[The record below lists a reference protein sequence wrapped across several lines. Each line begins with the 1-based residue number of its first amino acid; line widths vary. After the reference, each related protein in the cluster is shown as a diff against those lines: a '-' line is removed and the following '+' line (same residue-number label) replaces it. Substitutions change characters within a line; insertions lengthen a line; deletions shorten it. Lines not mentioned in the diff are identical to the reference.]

1 MFFKYV
7 PLLTTKDQEY
17 AAKIRDVLAQN
28 NIKCRTRSTNA
39 RINPAPNPGMPVGG
53 IGNGA
58 MQWSTIIL
66 EPSNTSSEI
75 YLPFLQQHRGC
86 DVQGGYLLCRVHAP
100 VNGPR
105 QLSG

>member
-1 MFFKYV
+1 MFFKYI

-58 MQWSTIIL
+58 MQWSTIIQVHKSDFEYAKAL
-66 EPSNTSSEI
+66 IANI
-75 YLPFLQQHRGC
+75 YTDLK
-86 DVQGGYLLCRVHAP
+86 
-100 VNGPR
+100 
-105 QLSG
+105 

>member
-53 IGNGA
+53 NWKWSYAMVHDHTGA
-58 MQWSTIIL
+58 
-66 EPSNTSSEI
+66 
-75 YLPFLQQHRGC
+75 
-86 DVQGGYLLCRVHAP
+86 
-100 VNGPR
+100 
-105 QLSG
+105 

>member
-58 MQWSTIIL
+58 MQWSTIIQVHKSDFAYAKAL
-66 EPSNTSSEI
+66 IANI
-75 YLPFLQQHRGC
+75 YTDLK
-86 DVQGGYLLCRVHAP
+86 
-100 VNGPR
+100 
-105 QLSG
+105 